1 MKKTWV
7 KYRAEVCPKQKII
20 KVQKV
25 TYKSNNP
32 NFMKGT
38 SIVEV
43 IDEIPIIE
51 DIPMEN
57 YTTTKEYFDNKA
69 LQMDDRIFSVELTG
83 KRYSPDK
90 IRELQKKALENYPKE
105 PSELI

>member
-7 KYRAEVCPKQKII
+7 KYRAEVCSKQKII
-20 KVQKV
+20 RIQKV

-38 SIVEV
+38 AVVEL
-43 IDEIPIIE
+43 IDEIPITE
-51 DIPMEN
+51 DISIEE

-69 LQMDDRIFSVELTG
+69 FQMDDRIFSVELTG

-90 IRELQKKALENYPKE
+90 IRELQKTALKNYPKE
-105 PSELI
+105 PIELI

>member
-20 KVQKV
+20 RIQKV

-38 SIVEV
+38 AVVEL
-43 IDEIPIIE
+43 IDEIPITE
-51 DIPMEN
+51 DISIEE

-69 LQMDDRIFSVELTG
+69 FQMDDRIFSVELTG

-90 IRELQKKALENYPKE
+90 IRELQKTALKNYPKE
-105 PSELI
+105 PIELI

>member
-20 KVQKV
+20 RIQKV

-38 SIVEV
+38 AVVEL
-43 IDEIPIIE
+43 IDEIPITE
-51 DIPMEN
+51 DISIEE

-69 LQMDDRIFSVELTG
+69 FQMDDRIFSV
-83 KRYSPDK
+83 
-90 IRELQKKALENYPKE
+90 
-105 PSELI
+105 

>member
-20 KVQKV
+20 RIQKV

-32 NFMKGT
+32 NFMKEAAV
-38 SIVEV
+38 VEL
-43 IDEIPIIE
+43 IDEIPITE
-51 DIPMEN
+51 DISIEE

-69 LQMDDRIFSVELTG
+69 FQMDDRIFSVELTG

-90 IRELQKKALENYPKE
+90 IRELQRKALENYPKE
-105 PSELI
+105 PIELI